1 MNRTA
6 GDSKSRVR
14 AYRTNM
20 DHLKKKKNPT
30 VGRSLK
36 SSSLKHPWVHSS
48 VFFNLF
54 MPLNKMGVLVYVT
67 ALRDLQQLPLCALE
81 VSGVLPLTTVCVSAV
96 TNSV

>member
-6 GDSKSRVR
+6 RDSKSRVR

-20 DHLKKKKNPT
+20 DHLKKKNST
-30 VGRSLK
+30 VDRSLK

-54 MPLNKMGVLVYVT
+54 MPLNKMGVLVYIT